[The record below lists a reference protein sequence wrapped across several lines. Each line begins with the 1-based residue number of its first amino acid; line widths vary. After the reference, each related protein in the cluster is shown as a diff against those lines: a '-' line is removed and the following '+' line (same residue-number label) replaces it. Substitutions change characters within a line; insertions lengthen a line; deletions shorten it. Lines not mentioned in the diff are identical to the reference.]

1 MPELASLN
9 LKLPS
14 TLKNDFTQT
23 AEASRHACCNGT

>member
-1 MPELASLN
+1 MSELASLN

-23 AEASRHACCNGT
+23 ALRRKRKFSL